1 MNDSQFSNIISYMIN
16 QITLVLMAYFFGSL
30 SCGIIISY
38 FFKLS
43 DPRTIGSR
51 NPGAT
56 NVMRAGNKLA
66 ALLTLLGDMLKA
78 TLVIAIANYM
88 DVSEINL
95 VIISIAVLL
104 GHIFPIY
111 YQFKGGK
118 GVATALGILLG
129 FHWLLALTVFFVWL
143 CVFLIWRYSSL
154 AAVVAILSA
163 PIISYYLEFS
173 NETLWLTII
182 IGTLV
187 IYRHKANI
195 KNLLNGTEPG
205 FKK

>member
-1 MNDSQFSNIISYMIN
+1 MIN
-16 QITLVLMAYFFGSL
+16 QITLVLMAYFFGSI
-30 SCGIIISY
+30 SFGIIISY
-38 FFKLS
+38 IFILS
-43 DPRTIGSR
+43 DPRTIGSK

-104 GHIFPIY
+104 GHIFPVY

-118 GVATALGILLG
+118 GVATAFGILLG
-129 FHWLLALTVFFVWL
+129 FNWLLALTVFFVWL
-143 CVFLIWRYSSL
+143 CIFLIWRYSSL
-154 AAVVAILSA
+154 AAVVATLSA
-163 PIISYYLEFS
+163 PIISYFLEFS
-173 NETLWLTII
+173 IETLWLTII
-182 IGTLV
+182 IAILI
-187 IYRHKANI
+187 IYRHKGNI

-205 FKK
+205 FRK

>member
-1 MNDSQFSNIISYMIN
+1 MNDWQFSNIISYMIN
-16 QITLVLMAYFFGSL
+16 QITLVLMAYFFGSI
-30 SCGIIISY
+30 SFGIIISY
-38 FFKLS
+38 IFKLS
-43 DPRTIGSR
+43 DPRTIGSK

-104 GHIFPIY
+104 GHIFPVY

-118 GVATALGILLG
+118 GVATAFGILLG
-129 FHWLLALTVFFVWL
+129 FNWLLALTVFFVWL
-143 CVFLIWRYSSL
+143 CIFLIWRYSSL
-154 AAVVAILSA
+154 AAVVATLSA
-163 PIISYYLEFS
+163 PIISYFLEFS
-173 NETLWLTII
+173 IETLWLTIVI
-182 IGTLV
+182 AILI
-187 IYRHKANI
+187 IYRHKGNI

-205 FKK
+205 FRK